1 VQLHIP
7 AHRHARNNKLLTTHC
22 LNLITRAA
30 GNADAGLGVKLS
42 LEKNKGKK
50 DSLQL
55 KKKKKKKKKKREKL
69 RENEEWGETVR
80 RRRDTI
86 TLQKGDYDGISI
98 FFE

>member
-1 VQLHIP
+1 MYT
-7 AHRHARNNKLLTTHC
+7 LT
-22 LNLITRAA
+22 
-30 GNADAGLGVKLS
+30 
-42 LEKNKGKK
+42 
-50 DSLQL
+50 L